1 MLARLG
7 HFHVWRI
14 GWSTALA
21 VQLRCGDEPALQAA
35 EVTEP
40 LPQALKRDP
49 RTAGSYARL
58 KARSTHR
65 LHVRRETA
73 IAFVLLFTFGLSAQS
88 NQAVHTPPAQL
99 GYRIAG
105 ILVNW
110 VTGQPVAG
118 ASVAIAPTAQGTDR
132 EITQTVI
139 TGADGRFLFAGLSRG
154 KYSLMAAAHGSM
166 LQYFERHGMY
176 ATAIAAGPD
185 LDSEHLV
192 FRLQPD
198 ASIEGAVTDENND
211 PVQNATVRLFQ
222 QSMEDGRQKTI
233 PMDRGQTDD
242 QGQFRI
248 GHLAPGTY
256 YLAVSAHPWYAQNS
270 RVTLRQKSNNPDA
283 DARSAQEA
291 AALDVAYPLTFY
303 PDSPD
308 SAGASP
314 IVLHPGER
322 VTADVVMRAVPS
334 LHLRIRTG
342 NAGNYAG
349 PAMAGFPRISQ
360 RIFDGYLDS
369 EINAP
374 FSSVEPGVI
383 EITGLAPGHYV
394 IEMPGSKG
402 VNDKGANRGGY
413 RELDLAG
420 DLEVNPNDSSGFAT
434 VVGSLLFEG
443 AQRVPNG
450 VAMRLVNEETGES
463 FGSELSDKGQF
474 EFEGVKPGRYT
485 VVLQSGGGYF
495 LRKMSAT
502 GAKLAGRTL
511 EIGVSGSVHIA
522 ATVGRGL
529 AQVDGVALRGG
540 KPFSGAM
547 IVLVPQDAA
556 HNSPLFRRDQSDSDG
571 TFTLPNVVPGQYTVL
586 ALANAWDLEWGNP
599 AVLQPYLKD
608 GTPVQVT
615 GEGKLQVEVRV
626 Q

>member
-1 MLARLG
+1 MIARL
-7 HFHVWRI
+7 
-14 GWSTALA
+14 
-21 VQLRCGDEPALQAA
+21 
-35 EVTEP
+35 
-40 LPQALKRDP
+40 
-49 RTAGSYARL
+49 
-58 KARSTHR
+58 
-65 LHVRRETA
+65 
-73 IAFVLLFTFGLSAQS
+73 AFVILFAFGAQS
-88 NQAVHTPPAQL
+88 NQGVPAPSVQP

-105 ILVNW
+105 VLVNW

-132 EITQTVI
+132 EISQTVT
-139 TGADGRFLFAGLSRG
+139 TGSDGRFAFAGLSRG
-154 KYSLMAAAHGSM
+154 KYSLMAAGHGFM
-166 LQYFERHGMY
+166 LQYFARHGVY

-185 LDSEHLV
+185 IDSEHLI

-198 ASIEGAVTDENND
+198 ASIDGAVTDENND

-233 PMDRGQTDD
+233 PMNQGQTDD

-256 YLAVSAHPWYAQNS
+256 YLAVSAHPWYAQNN
-270 RVTLRQKSNNPDA
+270 RVTLFHKSNNPNA

-291 AALDVAYPLTFY
+291 AALDMTYPLTFY

-308 SAGASP
+308 SAGASS

-322 VTADVVMRAVPS
+322 ITADVVMRAVPS

-342 NAGNYAG
+342 NAGNYGG
-349 PAMAGFPRISQ
+349 PGMAGLPRISQ

-369 EINAP
+369 ELNAP
-374 FSSVEPGVI
+374 FSSVEPGVT
-383 EITGLAPGHYV
+383 EVSGLAPGHYV
-394 IEMPGSKG
+394 IEMPGSKA
-402 VNDKGANRGGY
+402 VDDKGANRGGY
-413 RELDLAG
+413 REVDLAS
-420 DLEVNPNDSSGFAT
+420 DIEVNPNDSSGFAT
-434 VVGSLLFEG
+434 VAASLLFEG
-443 AQRVPNG
+443 AQRVPKG

-463 FGSELSDKGQF
+463 FGSEISDKGQF

-502 GAKLAGRTL
+502 GAKLVGRTL
-511 EIGVSGSVHIA
+511 EIGAGSSSVHIA

-529 AQVDGVALRGG
+529 AQVDGVALRAG

-547 IVLVPQDAA
+547 IVLVPQDAG
-556 HNSPLFRRDQSDSDG
+556 NNWPLFRRDQSDSDG

-599 AVLQPYLKD
+599 AVLQPYLK
-608 GTPVQVT
+608 GGEAVQVT
-615 GEGKLQVEVRV
+615 GDGKLQIEVRV

>member
-1 MLARLG
+1 MLARL
-7 HFHVWRI
+7 V
-14 GWSTALA
+14 
-21 VQLRCGDEPALQAA
+21 
-35 EVTEP
+35 
-40 LPQALKRDP
+40 
-49 RTAGSYARL
+49 
-58 KARSTHR
+58 
-65 LHVRRETA
+65 
-73 IAFVLLFTFGLSAQS
+73 FVVLFTFGLSAQS
-88 NQAVHTPPAQL
+88 NQAVHAPSIQQ

-132 EITQTVI
+132 EISRTVI
-139 TGADGRFLFAGLSRG
+139 TGGDGRFAFAGLSRG
-154 KYSLMAAAHGSM
+154 KYSLMAAAHGFM
-166 LQYFERHGMY
+166 LQGFERHGMY
-176 ATAIAAGPD
+176 ATAIVAGPD

-198 ASIEGAVTDENND
+198 ASVEGQVTDENND
-211 PVQNATVRLFQ
+211 PVQNAMVRLFQ
-222 QSMEDGRQKTI
+222 QSMEDGRQRTI
-233 PMDRGQTDD
+233 PMNQGQTDD

-256 YLAVSAHPWYAQNS
+256 YLAVSARPWYAQNN
-270 RVTLRQKSNNPDA
+270 RATLRQKSNNPDA

-291 AALDVAYPLTFY
+291 AALDVTYPLTFY
-303 PDSPD
+303 PNSPD

-322 VTADVVMRAVPS
+322 GTADVVMRAVPS
-334 LHLRIRTG
+334 LHLRIRTSNSG
-342 NAGNYAG
+342 SAGG
-349 PAMAGFPRISQ
+349 PGMVGFPRVSQ

-369 EINAP
+369 VFNAP
-374 FSSVEPGVI
+374 ESSVEPGVVDI
-383 EITGLAPGHYV
+383 AGLAPGHYV
-394 IEMPGSKG
+394 IEMPSSKG

-413 RELDLAG
+413 REVDLAG
-420 DLEVNPNDSSGFAT
+420 DIELNPNDSSGFAS
-434 VVGSLLFEG
+434 VGGSILFEG
-443 AQRVPNG
+443 AQRVPKG
-450 VAMRLVNEETGES
+450 LAMRLLNEETGEN
-463 FGSELSDKGQF
+463 FGSEISDKGQF

-511 EIGVSGSVHIA
+511 EIGSSSSVHIA
-522 ATVGRGL
+522 ATVARGL
-529 AQVDGVALRGG
+529 AQVDGVAVRGG

-556 HNSPLFRRDQSDSDG
+556 NNSPLFRRDQSDSDG

-586 ALANAWDLEWGNP
+586 ALANGWDLEWGNP
-599 AVLQPYLKD
+599 AVLQPYLK
-608 GTPVQVT
+608 GGEAVQVT
-615 GEGKLQVEVRV
+615 GEGKLQIEVRV